1 MALRIAI
8 TIDVPDLDA
17 GLRFYGAAFGFEEVA
32 RPAPMYAMLQSG
44 EARIALME
52 KAEGSS
58 PAKGSDDR
66 RRYARHWTPVHLDL
80 HVDDFKAALARA
92 VDAGATMEER
102 FDMEGRP
109 PVAFCSDPFGHGFCL
124 IGPRP

>member
-1 MALRIAI
+1 MDLRIAI
-8 TIDVPDLDA
+8 TVDVPDMA
-17 GLRFYGAAFGFEEVA
+17 EGLRFYGAAFGFEEVA

-44 EARIALME
+44 AARIALME
-52 KAEGSS
+52 KPEGSV
-58 PAKGSDDR
+58 PAKGSDG
-66 RRYARHWTPVHLDL
+66 RHWTPVHLDF
-80 HVDDFKAALARA
+80 HVDDFEAALARA